1 MPKQPCLVVP
11 LVNVEVA
18 RRMLIELNALDRTFT
33 PERVGDEL
41 ALPIREEIVLT
52 NGTFQHRIEEIEV
65 RLAPPSIDPYNQLK
79 EALTPMIGS
88 NKDLIQTIPKK
99 WERLDDLVLFP
110 KDAFLGDKW
119 NQVIRE
125 HSDFF
130 DRIAKAMNAKRI
142 GRQQPIS
149 NDLMRTSQVEILLGS
164 DGWVEVKDNG
174 LIYGFDASEVMYS
187 SGNVSERH
195 RMANVEAE
203 GEVVIDALSLIHI

>member
-99 WERLDDLVLFP
+99 
-110 KDAFLGDKW
+110 
-119 NQVIRE
+119 N
-125 HSDFF
+125 
-130 DRIAKAMNAKRI
+130 
-142 GRQQPIS
+142 
-149 NDLMRTSQVEILLGS
+149 
-164 DGWVEVKDNG
+164 
-174 LIYGFDASEVMYS
+174 
-187 SGNVSERH
+187 
-195 RMANVEAE
+195 
-203 GEVVIDALSLIHI
+203 